1 MPRAPIETG
10 TGAERE
16 AGPARRTRPVKRGER
31 VATARPPQE
40 FVVVQFDE
48 SRVVEVDGR
57 VGGHTN
63 EIIAVAPGK
72 HRFRLAG
79 PSDHLPDAQIVAV
92 YDTRSDAPLI
102 VPFYQVLRIGAG
114 RPRAAIL
121 AEVTAALAITIALE
135 DSLAALRS
143 NSDEAEEARSLLAQQ
158 RRVLGDVMGA
168 LRFVGELESKRQEA
182 LELLARLSRSL
193 LTVIAKEGPARG
205 IVAAAT
211 ITLANV
217 LGADLHWVSQA
228 IVTGSIVGEG
238 VVEQLTQFAA
248 AWRHRD
254 RKAD

>member
-10 TGAERE
+10 PGAERE
-16 AGPARRTRPVKRGER
+16 AGPVRRAGPVK
-31 VATARPPQE
+31 TARPPRE

-48 SRVVEVDGR
+48 NRIVEVDGS

-63 EIIAVAPGK
+63 EIIAVAPGT
-72 HRFRLAG
+72 HRFRLGG

-92 YDTRSDAPLI
+92 YDTRSDAPLV
-102 VPFYQVLRIGAG
+102 VPFHQVLRIGAG

-121 AEVTAALAITIALE
+121 ADVTTALALTIALE

-158 RRVLGDVMGA
+158 RRVLGDVMDA
-168 LRFVGELESKRQEA
+168 LRSVGELESKRQEA

-193 LTVIAKEGPARG
+193 LTVIAKEGPVRG

-211 ITLANV
+211 ITLANL